1 MLKMQRWLFCGAL
14 SLAVLL
20 PFCWPLALPSLQWQR
35 EALANGQYW
44 RMLTAH
50 LVHLDAHHLLLNLF
64 GLLLICELLWD
75 DLAIGY
81 ALTLLLASAL
91 GVSLL
96 LWIYQP
102 QLRWY
107 AGLSGVL
114 HGMWA
119 GCAGAA
125 LLRKKNLFY
134 LGALLFLAAK
144 LVYESGLQTGNV
156 AGNISGMPVV
166 PVAHLYGA
174 LSGLVWLAL
183 RQLQQ
188 ARRDF
193 D

>member
-1 MLKMQRWLFCGAL
+1 MQRWLFCGAL
-14 SLAVLL
+14 SLSALL
-20 PFCWPLALPSLQWQR
+20 PFCWPSALAGLQWQR
-35 EALANGQYW
+35 GALADGQYW
-44 RMLTAH
+44 RLLTAH
-50 LVHLDAHHLLLNLF
+50 LVHLNAHHLLLNLF

-75 DLAIGY
+75 DMAIDD

-96 LWIYQP
+96 LWISQP

-107 AGLSGVL
+107 AGLSGLL
-114 HGMWA
+114 HGLWA
-119 GCAGAA
+119 GCAGLA

-134 LGALLFLAAK
+134 LGALLLLAAK
-144 LVYESGLQTGNV
+144 LACESGNQSGNMS
-156 AGNISGMPVV
+156 ASMSGMPVV
-166 PVAHLYGA
+166 SVAHLYGA

-188 ARRDF
+188 ASRVF

>member
-1 MLKMQRWLFCGAL
+1 MQRWLFCGVL
-14 SLAVLL
+14 SLAALL
-20 PFCWPLALPSLQWQR
+20 LFWLPSALAGLQWQR
-35 EALANGQYW
+35 EALAYGQHW
-44 RMLTAH
+44 RLLTAH
-50 LVHLDAHHLLLNLF
+50 LVHLDALHLLLNLF

-75 DLAIGY
+75 DMAMNH

-96 LWIYQP
+96 LWINQP

-107 AGLSGVL
+107 AGMSGVL
-114 HGMWA
+114 HGLWA

-125 LLRKKNLFY
+125 LLRKKNMFY
-134 LGALLFLAAK
+134 LGALLLLAAK
-144 LVYESGLQTGNV
+144 LAYQSDNQTG
-156 AGNISGMPVV
+156 SMSSMPVV

-183 RQLQQ
+183 RQLKQ
-188 ARRDF
+188 ASQVF